1 MSLVLLVH
9 LLLMLSK
16 DFEIEQVITGVC
28 DCCIKKTGC
37 LFTFSNSVVYYI
49 NGSWLFRMAKQCN
62 DCSLAL
68 NLA

>member
-28 DCCIKKTGC
+28 DCCIKKTG
-37 LFTFSNSVVYYI
+37 LLVYIFEFSHVLHQWI
-49 NGSWLFRMAKQCN
+49 
-62 DCSLAL
+62 LAVQDV
-68 NLA
+68 

>member
-28 DCCIKKTGC
+28 DCCIKKTG
-37 LFTFSNSVVYYI
+37 LLVYIFEFSRVLHQWI
-49 NGSWLFRMAKQCN
+49 
-62 DCSLAL
+62 LAVQDV
-68 NLA
+68 